1 MRTFMPISI
10 YVTGTDTDAGKTG
23 ACIALLHAL
32 RRSGASAV
40 GMKPVASGSS
50 LTLDGYR
57 NDDALALQSASDP
70 TPDYALVNPLAL
82 IEPTAPEIAAAV
94 DGVEVALPA
103 LIDAFKALTQK
114 ADHVVVEGVGG
125 WMAPLSRELM
135 QVDLVRALQLPVI
148 LVVGVRLGC
157 INHALL
163 SLRALR
169 ADAVSVVGWVASMVD
184 RDMRF
189 ADETLAILG
198 ERLDVPCIGV
208 LTNPCDFTL
217 AALDV
222 SPLLAAAR
230 RCSPLR
236 LIVKPASAA

>member
-1 MRTFMPISI
+1 MPVSV

-23 ACIALLHAL
+23 ACVALLHAL
-32 RRSGASAV
+32 RRRGASAI
-40 GMKPVASGSS
+40 GMKPVASGAHATSE
-50 LTLDGYR
+50 GYR

-70 TPDYALVNPLAL
+70 AADYALVNPLTL
-82 IEPTAPEIAAAV
+82 IEPTAPEIAAAI
-94 DGVEVALPA
+94 DAVEVELPRLINAFSALSQQ
-103 LIDAFKALTQK
+103 T
-114 ADHVVVEGVGG
+114 DHVVVEGVGG

-169 ADAVSVVGWVASMVD
+169 ADAVSVVGWIASMVD

-189 ADETLAILG
+189 ADATLEILR
-198 ERLDVPCIGV
+198 ERLDAPCLGV
-208 LTNPCDFTL
+208 LANPCDFTS

-222 SPLLAAAR
+222 SPLL
-230 RCSPLR
+230 S
-236 LIVKPASAA
+236 